1 MLQKNFTYGD
11 LWPVKARQATDKH
24 GKFQIEPSK
33 VTTNSSFI
41 KYIEENNFTLYIDYD
56 TQHAAVTY
64 PNEREIVLNGNYS
77 PEMFPSLLQH
87 ELGHLMIF
95 DVAQFTSIRADTFRS
110 IIAKVLYT
118 PQNFID
124 YGFEQLLYVENVI
137 QDIIIE
143 TFSNDNCVCINALN
157 YEGYNMAVKHLDTL
171 ESIKEI
177 SKETAKNLLEKTDES
192 LEDQELPE
200 ELSDLLE
207 SMLKDL
213 NADIEEIKKHIE
225 KTKENKAYQYEQQY
239 KRIKEWSELKNR
251 INKLERKQERN
262 GSTPKLDK
270 MLDNL
275 RDKLKENES
284 EQRKQDDYDK
294 GEQNRQREIDRSQ
307 KKLEK
312 AEELKEILEKGKEN
326 CTGESESEQSGS
338 GEQQPNQGDSN
349 CTEDC
354 GELHENYTDHLG
366 DDSNE
371 NSSVG
376 HSCDCGFPNPITVT
390 RDESYVNE
398 QSVVNLESKPKV
410 KKIEVQEDLA
420 DNLISNRIKTPE
432 NELTF
437 FKSNK
442 KEFDETDMLKGKRK
456 IRVSGINVLI
466 GLDVSG
472 SMSNEWTN
480 KFKEL
485 SDMAEQFKDTL
496 DIENIVYFT
505 YNQNLQEASS
515 ELEDLKL
522 KARGGNAFGY
532 VYQQILQ
539 KLPIMQKNEII
550 LVTDCGDNLGFPLN
564 DVCEAERNGSTVQ
577 NHITIVD
584 TENAGFYN
592 KQDFNEDD
600 WSLYRYDDPRLQ
612 DAIRESIEN
621 LTDQ

>member
-1 MLQKNFTYGD
+1 
-11 LWPVKARQATDKH
+11 
-24 GKFQIEPSK
+24 
-33 VTTNSSFI
+33 
-41 KYIEENNFTLYIDYD
+41 
-56 TQHAAVTY
+56 
-64 PNEREIVLNGNYS
+64 
-77 PEMFPSLLQH
+77 
-87 ELGHLMIF
+87 
-95 DVAQFTSIRADTFRS
+95 
-110 IIAKVLYT
+110 
-118 PQNFID
+118 
-124 YGFEQLLYVENVI
+124 
-137 QDIIIE
+137 
-143 TFSNDNCVCINALN
+143 
-157 YEGYNMAVKHLDTL
+157 VKHLDTL

-550 LVTDCGDNLGFPLN
+550 LVTDCGDNLGFALN